1 MRKLSEIM
9 ELMIPLYNP
18 WIVDYKHPAQF
29 YFCDCVNEL
38 YNKSYTIFIS
48 EMDVVHRYIHNR
60 IEHNHSLTKFLFGI
74 EEREELTEDQKIQMV
89 MFWINLIEEL
99 KEQGK

>member
-18 WIVDYKHPAQF
+18 WVVDYRNPAQF
-29 YFCDCVNEL
+29 YFCDCANEL
-38 YNKSYTIFIS
+38 YREKGILNS
-48 EMDVVHRYIHNR
+48 EMDVVHKYIHN
-60 IEHNHSLTKFLFGI
+60 IIQHNFSLTNFLFEI

-99 KEQGK
+99 KENGQ